1 MIERVFLAC
10 ISTAVLFCLF
20 WPKPATQH
28 IHKSIPFT
36 SIVLVYGA
44 SGTSANVFEVV
55 VVVLN
60 WKPYCFLIPRKE
72 T

>member
-1 MIERVFLAC
+1 MFVLAQ
-10 ISTAVLFCLF
+10 
-20 WPKPATQH
+20 ATQH
-28 IHKSIPFT
+28 TTHSQEHKNIPFT

-44 SGTSANVFEVV
+44 SSDTSANVFEVE